1 MCHGK
6 TIGRGAQWNAYGHL
20 LGSDAREPR
29 GTNLVI
35 EHPETDARG
44 GGRDGLDALFSALAH
59 EQRRLVLRA
68 LRGTEGHAA
77 DLDALVET
85 VRDEANR
92 PDVTAED
99 GRREVRA
106 ALRHVHLPKL
116 AAAGLVEYDEET
128 ERVRSSTETVERRL
142 IAAAGPYAAEQST
155 T

>member
-1 MCHGK
+1 M
-6 TIGRGAQWNAYGHL
+6 
-20 LGSDAREPR
+20 
-29 GTNLVI
+29 

-44 GGRDGLDALFSALAH
+44 GGRDDLNALFSALAH

-92 PDVTAED
+92 PDATAED
-99 GRREVRA
+99 GRRDVRV

-142 IAAAGPYAAEQST
+142 IAAAGSYAAE
-155 T
+155 